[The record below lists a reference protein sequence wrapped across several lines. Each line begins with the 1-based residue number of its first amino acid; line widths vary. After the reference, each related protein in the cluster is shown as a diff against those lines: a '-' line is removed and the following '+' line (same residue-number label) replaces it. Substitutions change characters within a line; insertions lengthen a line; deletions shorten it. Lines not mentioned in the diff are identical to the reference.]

1 MKKEN
6 KILLLAN
13 LLEEVYTTNDELV
26 WKEIFYIID
35 KLKEITDN

>member
-35 KLKEITDN
+35 KLKEITYN